1 MSRHFFKTLYQGKPA
16 TVLLGYDQPLNG
28 FFMVIEEDGQEGD
41 EYIYSNLFDEV
52 SHPSTLEPY
61 RERLNELGIFVPT
74 EMLMEVE
81 TDGAARMGNKNVHH
95 SIVNGTHC
103 REVD

>member
-28 FFMVIEEDGQEGD
+28 FFMVIEEDGQESD

-61 RERLNELGIFVPT
+61 RKRLNELGIFVPI
-74 EMLMEVE
+74 EMIMEVE
-81 TDGAARMGNKNVHH
+81 ADGAARMGNKNVYH
-95 SIVNGTHC
+95 SIVNGTHR